1 MDSDKKNN
9 NNKHTAQERRY
20 VQEAR
25 ALTEANKGLT
35 NKLTIA
41 SAFTS
46 MWIKAYDA
54 LRHHSVDMRELP
66 EYSDHA
72 ALDRAL
78 EVGVENVEGSGR
90 VMAYITRVCN
100 GIDAAVRRKGFRK
113 V

>member
-1 MDSDKKNN
+1 MDSDKTKK
-9 NNKHTAQERRY
+9 NKHSAAELRY
-20 VQEAR
+20 IQEAR
-25 ALTEANKGLT
+25 ALTVENAGLT
-35 NKLTIA
+35 HKLSIA
-41 SAFTS
+41 AAFMS

-54 LRHHSVDMRELP
+54 LKHHSVDMRELP

-100 GIDAAVRRKGFRK
+100 GIDAAVRRKGFRE